1 MENPIAAL
9 RNVELRLRAIKE
21 PADLGRQSRVMLLHI
36 EYSFNSGIAYQTV
49 SLLSPRLL
57 ATSNIFA

>member
-1 MENPIAAL
+1 MENPIAIL
-9 RNVELRLRAIKE
+9 RNVELRLRGLKE
-21 PADLGRQSRVMLLHI
+21 PADLGRQSRVVLCLI

-57 ATSNIFA
+57 ATRNIFA